1 MTLSMYQASVPVFV
15 RALTNLAHVLQKG
28 AEHAKAR
35 QVSDEVLLQTRL
47 IPDMLPLVKQ
57 VQIACDMATRGAARL
72 AGVEPQAFEDNET
85 TLEQVQSRIKRSIE
99 YVQTFTPAQI
109 DGSEARAV
117 LLKMRTGE
125 LNFEGQAYL
134 FNFVLP
140 NLFFHCTTS
149 YNILRE
155 AGTDIG
161 KTDFI
166 GGH

>member
-1 MTLSMYQASVPVFV
+1 MTLSMYRASVPVFT
-15 RALTNLAHVLQKG
+15 RALNNLAHVLTKG
-28 AEHAKAR
+28 AEHAKSKN
-35 QVSDEVLLQTRL
+35 VSDEVLLQTRL
-47 IPDMLPLVKQ
+47 VPDMLPLIKQ

-72 AGVEPQAFEDNET
+72 AGVEVQAFEDNET
-85 TLEQVQSRIKRSIE
+85 TLEQAQARITRSVSYIAG
-99 YVQTFTPAQI
+99 FTAAQI
-109 DGSEARAV
+109 DGSEARAI

-125 LNFEGQAYL
+125 LNFEGQSYL

-140 NLFFHCTTS
+140 NLFFHCTTA

-166 GGH
+166 GSP